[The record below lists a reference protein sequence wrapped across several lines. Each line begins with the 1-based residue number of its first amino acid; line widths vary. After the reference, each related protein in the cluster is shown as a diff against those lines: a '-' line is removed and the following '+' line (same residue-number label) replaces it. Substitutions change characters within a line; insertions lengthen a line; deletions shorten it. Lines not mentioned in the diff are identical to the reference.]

1 MRTPVRTVELG
12 VLFSGHVVGVAGPYV
27 YFRFPKWKLNEKLS
41 RRDLR
46 PPAAL
51 LPAVG
56 RDPNQPRSLVRRLG
70 GVTTMPMHALPAARG
85 LTPDVDNTDALFNE
99 LYSELHRLAHSALRG
114 QKPFVRLGVT
124 TLLHE
129 AYLTISG
136 KAGLAFADH
145 ARFMGYAARVMRG
158 LIIDDV
164 RRQRAQKR
172 GGLFQ
177 ITSLRTLHVESV
189 ADRHTLLRVND
200 ALDEL
205 ADIEPDLAEV
215 IDLKFF
221 CGLSFAEI
229 AALRG
234 VSERT
239 IQRNWEKGR
248 LYLHQAIAAAGTTG
262 ARPNA
267 AQR

>member
-1 MRTPVRTVELG
+1 MKAAIDARRT
-12 VLFSGHVVGVAGPYV
+12 A
-27 YFRFPKWKLNEKLS
+27 
-41 RRDLR
+41 
-46 PPAAL
+46 
-51 LPAVG
+51 
-56 RDPNQPRSLVRRLG
+56 
-70 GVTTMPMHALPAARG
+70 
-85 LTPDVDNTDALFNE
+85 PDVDNADALFNE
-99 LYSELHRLAHSALRG
+99 LYSELHRLARRELHRQGSIG
-114 QKPFVRLGVT
+114 GLGVT

-129 AYLTISG
+129 AYLSISG
-136 KAGLAFADH
+136 KEGVAFVDH

-164 RRQRAQKR
+164 RRRQSQKR
-172 GGLFQ
+172 GGLFE
-177 ITSLRTLHVESV
+177 ITSLRTYHAESV
-189 ADRHTLLRVND
+189 ADPSALVRISD

-205 ADIEPDLAEV
+205 AEVEPGLAEV

-229 AALRG
+229 AAVRG

-248 LYLHQAIAAAGTTG
+248 LYLHHAIGDAGSNG
-262 ARPNA
+262 AKRHAA